1 MFHCYSD
8 SLSKTI
14 SSLIPV
20 ALIVDP
26 PETRT
31 PRLGLREAP
40 HNREAP
46 CQGQDTA
53 PCASGPAGAQR
64 DDAYP
69 AIARINA
76 KTRVIECRDH
86 LQWIVQR
93 REGKR
98 WRNVSFQ
105 LDRDMLIA
113 RSGATG
119 DALDILHTLPR
130 RHP

>member
-1 MFHCYSD
+1 MSRCYSD

-14 SSLIPV
+14 SSLVPLG
-20 ALIVDP
+20 LIVGP
-26 PETRT
+26 PEIRT

-46 CQGQDTA
+46 CQGKDTTL
-53 PCASGPAGAQR
+53 CASGAGRGER

-69 AIARINA
+69 AIARIDV

-98 WRNVSFQ
+98 WRNVSFH
-105 LDRDMLIA
+105 LDHDTLIA